1 MKSVTITAIIINF
14 LFCLPVLATNVVKS
28 APLVSISTH
37 DDFFNSIAKL
47 CGNAFEGKVVFDN
60 DPSPTF
66 DNKLMMHVRICSST
80 QLQIPLHVGND
91 ASRTWIISKTG
102 SGLSL
107 KHDHRKEDGSDDPLT
122 MYGGHTLDAGHVQ
135 VQSFPADQYSKE
147 LFTRTGI
154 PQSAGN
160 TWQMS
165 IYAEKLTY
173 RMVREGREFRVD
185 FDLTNPI
192 EAPAAPWGYAD

>member
-1 MKSVTITAIIINF
+1 MKSVTIIAITFNF
-14 LFCLPVLATNVVKS
+14 LLCLPVLATNVVKS
-28 APLVSISTH
+28 APLVSIPTH
-37 DDFFNSIAKL
+37 DNFFNSIATL
-47 CGNAFEGKVVFDN
+47 CGKAFEGKVVFDN

-66 DNKLMMHVRICSST
+66 DNKLVMHVRKCSGT
-80 QLQIPLHVGND
+80 QLQIPLHV
-91 ASRTWIISKTG
+91 
-102 SGLSL
+102 GLSL

-135 VQSFPADQYSKE
+135 AQSFPADQYSKE
-147 LFTRTGI
+147 LFTRSGI

-165 IYAEKLTY
+165 IYAEKFTY

-185 FDLTNPI
+185 FDLTNPT
-192 EAPAAPWGYAD
+192 EAPEAPWGYAD